1 MNFIQEL
8 IHRRIPH
15 IIGSYLIAGTSLIL
29 FVDWLVNR
37 YLLPDYFTT
46 LCLFGVL
53 AILPSVVIL
62 GYFHGAPGKDKWGKI
77 EIIVVPINLIFIFVV
92 LIIGYINNGWIHKE
106 TNDTVINQ
114 DILIGKIF
122 SNLNDIDMTIDYV
135 LKYGLDNYDDV
146 SYIELESIPDDRLK
160 ILYDEILYYLN
171 KENNYSANIVSIYDL
186 EEIFGI

>member
-53 AILPSVVIL
+53 AILPSVIIL
-62 GYFHGAPGKDKWGKI
+62 GYFHGAPGKDQWRKI
-77 EIIVVPINLIFIFVV
+77 EIIGVPINLIFIFVV
-92 LIIGYINNGWIHKE
+92 LIIGYINNGWISKE
-106 TNDTVINQ
+106 TNHTVINQ

-122 SNLNDIDMTIDYV
+122 SNLN
-135 LKYGLDNYDDV
+135 
-146 SYIELESIPDDRLK
+146 
-160 ILYDEILYYLN
+160 
-171 KENNYSANIVSIYDL
+171 NIVD
-186 EEIFGI
+186 